1 MPETE
6 LFLGRAKAETIRRDF
21 DRLRKAIRKWD
32 AEETEKAWD
41 KCERW
46 LGCIHLKPEEEK

>member
-1 MPETE
+1 MTDRP
-6 LFLGRAKAETIRRDF
+6 FLGLAKVSTMRRDF
-21 DRLRKAIRKWD
+21 DRLRKAIRSWD

-46 LGCIHLKPEEEK
+46 LGCLDGDSINARN

>member
-21 DRLRKAIRKWD
+21 NRLRKTIREWNP
-32 AEETEKAWD
+32 EETEKAWER
-41 KCERW
+41 CERW
-46 LGCIHLKPEEEK
+46 LGCIRLKPEGDR

>member
-21 DRLRKAIRKWD
+21 HKLRNSIRKWD

-46 LGCIHLKPEEEK
+46 LGCIQLKPEGEK